1 MVNRGCLFQSL
12 LFIGIPL
19 AGLMAYFGLNYSGF
33 CFDQMRYLTDEEKIR
48 SAFEGQNSRD
58 RLPIDNL
65 PPEYPHP
72 RYPKHIKYKSFDEY
86 IALYPECC
94 SVNPGGLFY
103 EVPPA
108 KFLDRIF
115 GYDSRDIVVTKF
127 QVRYLDENGSL
138 KTAETRLDNYMAN
151 CGQPR

>member
-48 SAFEGQNSRD
+48 SVFDTQNKRTD
-58 RLPIDNL
+58 LLYRVHVDPNNN
-65 PPEYPHP
+65 
-72 RYPKHIKYKSFDEY
+72 KYIPYKGFDEY

-138 KTAETRLDNYMAN
+138 KTAETRFDNYMAN